1 VAPTPV
7 VAAVDRAPVRMV
19 VVSALD
25 RLAAQ
30 MVVVSAPKLAACQPA
45 ESLQ

>member
-1 VAPTPV
+1 
-7 VAAVDRAPVRMV
+7 MV

-25 RLAAQ
+25 LLVALMLVVPALDRLVAQ